1 MENGKK
7 AEGVRMNEMNEN
19 IIKVIKGIQTNMEL
33 LYNSIETQHEVI
45 VANKKEIQKMK
56 IQIKKL
62 EEES

>member
-1 MENGKK
+1 
-7 AEGVRMNEMNEN
+7 MNEN

-33 LYNSIETQHEVI
+33 MYKNIEAQHEVI